1 MTGKPRIVLGLMGF
15 GPEGSP
21 GARIT
26 GLDEFKKALDIFQNR
41 GYNEVDTA
49 RLYIGGLQEGFTRE
63 AGWKERGFSIATK
76 VWPVPPGSHAP
87 EALEKTFETSL
98 KELGTDCVDAS
109 SPSWPHSSRVAPGA
123 NESDRSVPFADTLE
137 AVDRLHKAGKFKRLG
152 LSNYA
157 AFEVAEIVTT
167 CRYRGWVRPTMYQGV
182 YNCILRT
189 VEDELIPICRR
200 YGITF
205 DAYSPTGGGFLAGKI
220 KSKDDDPT
228 EGRYARGP
236 MSGWLRG
243 RYFRDGIIDGVQLIR
258 AAAEERGLGAIE
270 VAMRWLVH
278 HSKLKIVDGT
288 DGIVVAGSSLR
299 QIEENL
305 DYLEKGP
312 LPDDLVEVLERAWK
326 MAKGD
331 VEPYY
336 QAPLEYAYD
345 TQEVLFRP
353 GSK

>member
-26 GLDEFKKALDIFQNR
+26 SLDEFKKALDMFQNR

-87 EALEKTFETSL
+87 EALEKTFEISL
-98 KELGTDCVDAS
+98 KELGTDCVDILYL
-109 SPSWPHSSRVAPGA
+109 HAP
-123 NESDRSVPFADTLE
+123 DRSVPFADTLE
-137 AVDRLHKAGKFKRLG
+137 ALDKLHKAGKFKRLG

-167 CRYRGWVRPTMYQGV
+167 CRYHGWVRPTVYQGV

-200 YGITF
+200 YGIAF

-270 VAMRWLVH
+270 AAMRWLVH

-299 QIEENL
+299 QLEENL

-336 QAPLEYAYD
+336 LAPLEYVYD
-345 TQEVLFRP
+345 TQEVLFGP

>member
-15 GPEGSP
+15 GPEGRP

-26 GLDEFKKALDIFQNR
+26 SLDEFKKALDMFKNR

-49 RLYIGGLQEGFTRE
+49 RMYIGGLQEGFTRE
-63 AGWKERGFSIATK
+63 AGWKERGLSIATK
-76 VWPVPPGSHAP
+76 VWPAPPGSHAP

-98 KELGTDCVDAS
+98 KELGTDSVD
-109 SPSWPHSSRVAPGA
+109 
-123 NESDRSVPFADTLE
+123 DRSVPFADTLE
-137 AVDRLHKAGKFKRLG
+137 AVDKLHKAGKFRRLG

-157 AFEVAEIVTT
+157 ASEVAEIVTT
-167 CRYRGWVRPTMYQGV
+167 CRYRGWVRPTVYQGV
-182 YNCILRT
+182 YNCIQRT

-220 KSKDDDPT
+220 KSKDDDPK
-228 EGRYARGP
+228 EGRYGP
-236 MSGWLRG
+236 GPFTGWLRG

-278 HSKLKIVDGT
+278 HSKLKIVDGN

-299 QIEENL
+299 QIEDNL

-312 LPDDLVEVLERAWK
+312 LSDDLVEVLEKAWK
-326 MAKGD
+326 KAKSD
-331 VEPYY
+331 AVPYY
-336 QAPLEYAYD
+336 QVPLEYAYD
-345 TQEVLFRP
+345 TQEVLFGP

>member
-26 GLDEFKKALDIFQNR
+26 SLDEFKKALDIFQSR

-63 AGWKERGFSIATK
+63 AGWKERGLSIATK
-76 VWPVPPGSHAP
+76 VWPAPPGSHAP
-87 EALEKTFETSL
+87 EALEKTLETSL
-98 KELGTDCVDAS
+98 KELGADCVD
-109 SPSWPHSSRVAPGA
+109 
-123 NESDRSVPFADTLE
+123 DRSVPFADTLE

-167 CRYRGWVRPTMYQGV
+167 CRYRGWVRPTVYQGV

-189 VEDELIPICRR
+189 VEDELIPMCRR
-200 YGITF
+200 YGMAF

-270 VAMRWLVH
+270 VAMRWLLH
-278 HSKLKIVDGT
+278 HSKLKIVDRD
-288 DGIVVAGSSLR
+288 DGIVIAGSSLR

-345 TQEVLFRP
+345 TQEALFGP